1 MNGLYGRASENLG
14 PLFISLTSTLTLL
27 SLCTLLFRWT
37 VRINRRNPW
46 WDDYAITLT
55 VALAIARTAIQI
67 ATIPH
72 GNGRHYEFL
81 SVSQQWSISKLGYF
95 TQLTWFP
102 ASGLIKV
109 SICLLVLRI
118 RTTKL
123 LRRMLYPIMLGAILL
138 NGYNVTTDL
147 ICASLPVIA
156 VWNLH
161 LKRSRKL
168 LIYALVFLGLT
179 AAGCSVGRA
188 TALSLDPMDSTWT
201 YCIAAL
207 WSNFE
212 LHISII
218 SVNSTTIPAFI
229 EQCVLVA
236 GSSSS
241 SGNPASLTQQTIRPD
256 QTQTFDFH
264 QGFDLDA
271 SSWDYL
277 NSSYSNDLYPLD
289 SLFPPTTFDLPVTT
303 MTDMAVMNATSHDS
317 TPLHDFP
324 LDFMVSTILST
335 STTSPALP
343 MTSASTGSG
352 LSSPSSSSIQA
363 SSSST
368 KRRAEHSIDES
379 VVDKR
384 RRNNAAAAKY
394 RQKKV
399 DRIAT
404 LEDEVRQVSKER
416 DELRLQLARRD
427 AEIEVLRGL
436 LKRD

>member
-1 MNGLYGRASENLG
+1 
-14 PLFISLTSTLTLL
+14 
-27 SLCTLLFRWT
+27 
-37 VRINRRNPW
+37 
-46 WDDYAITLT
+46 
-55 VALAIARTAIQI
+55 
-67 ATIPH
+67 
-72 GNGRHYEFL
+72 
-81 SVSQQWSISKLGYF
+81 
-95 TQLTWFP
+95 
-102 ASGLIKV
+102 
-109 SICLLVLRI
+109 
-118 RTTKL
+118 
-123 LRRMLYPIMLGAILL
+123 MLGAILL
-138 NGYNVTTDL
+138 NGTPWIVLLVECKPLRAHWDREAGTCWQSPSKTYLIYASIGYKVTTDL
-147 ICASLPVIA
+147 VCASLPVIA

-168 LIYALVFLGLT
+168 LIYALVLLGLT

-207 WSNFE
+207 WSN
-212 LHISII
+212 
-218 SVNSTTIPAFI
+218 
-229 EQCVLVA
+229 
-236 GSSSS
+236 
-241 SGNPASLTQQTIRPD
+241 LTQQTIRPD
-256 QTQTFDFH
+256 QTQIFDFH
-264 QGFDLDA
+264 QGLDLDA
-271 SSWDYL
+271 STWNLD
-277 NSSYSNDLYPLD
+277 NSYSNDPYPLD
-289 SLFPPTTFDLPVTT
+289 SLFPLNLFDLPVTT
-303 MTDMAVMNATSHDS
+303 MPNMVAMNTTSHNS
-317 TPLHDFP
+317 IPSHDFP
-324 LDFMVSTILST
+324 LDFMVSTIPST
-335 STTSPALP
+335 SSTSPAIA

-363 SSSST
+363 SSSSA

-436 LKRD
+436 FKRD